1 MLRVETEAQGRFV
14 SFTMDIWTHPA
25 LGLWAVPI
33 GCASLPLGQQSCHIC
48 PFPSSQL
55 SSSRPGHLRLLPHHS
70 PSVFYAALRRRPN
83 PLYPGLIRTGL
94 RLTECPEAWSA
105 SVGVWAPEGEKAL
118 LNSREA
124 GVGGVEAS
132 KTRQPWPI
140 VTTGAMA
147 IRSHGPAA
155 QTKRSAQ
162 VPADPGCR

>member
-1 MLRVETEAQGRFV
+1 MLQLPPMLRVETEAQGRFV
-14 SFTMDIWTHPA
+14 SSTMDIWTHPA
-25 LGLWAVPI
+25 LGLWAVPV

-70 PSVFYAALRRRPN
+70 PSVFYAALRRRPS

-118 LNSREA
+118 LSSRERSGRGRGLKDQA
-124 GVGGVEAS
+124 ALADCDHRCHGNQV
-132 KTRQPWPI
+132 TWPGSPNQE
-140 VTTGAMA
+140 VRPCSG
-147 IRSHGPAA
+147 
-155 QTKRSAQ
+155 
-162 VPADPGCR
+162 